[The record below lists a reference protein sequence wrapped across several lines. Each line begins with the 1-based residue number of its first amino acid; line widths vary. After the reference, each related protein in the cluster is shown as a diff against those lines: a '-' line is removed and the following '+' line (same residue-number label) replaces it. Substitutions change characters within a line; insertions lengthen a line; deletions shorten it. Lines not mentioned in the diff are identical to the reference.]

1 MVKTYDLLAL
11 KKEEGGHYTVGMS
24 QGDVGGGYGGW
35 GAGVMGLGV
44 RESASGRLRF
54 ACMSMT
60 LVYAEITQFVDIE
73 LFVAPEGALRS
84 LQPNRPRRGGKG
96 VKK

>member
-1 MVKTYDLLAL
+1 M
-11 KKEEGGHYTVGMS
+11 
-24 QGDVGGGYGGW
+24 GGGGDGV
-35 GAGVMGLGV
+35 GSAGVGQWP
-44 RESASGRLRF
+44 LRF

-84 LQPNRPRRGGKG
+84 LQPTAPDGG
-96 VKK
+96 